1 MMKNP
6 IFVKRNFHHDLFFYD
21 SRFID
26 SLGCAYRF
34 VHPKELSAWF

>member
-1 MMKNP
+1 M
-6 IFVKRNFHHDLFFYD
+6 ICFFYD

-34 VHPKELSAWF
+34 VHPKEPSAWF